1 MDLGYFAKDNC
12 LYTVKPEPTNIIL
25 TRYLYIKDEVEI
37 ALLAALLNKSD
48 DAVFWAYELYHS
60 GFQYRFFELIWQIY
74 YEFYAT
80 SNPSLE
86 AYLLKKYSSWEKE
99 GKDEIYVSVFIQNLL
114 IRPYNLDVF
123 LIKNIVN
130 MFEIETIYCS
140 NSSETNSDPDAQIK
154 MCIDLRDFRSLAHW
168 ILTYVPNEYTSMYK
182 FYEKVIDILNV
193 NSLTESMDSLFTSNN
208 ATINIVSSN
217 NNLNRNKLLKDFANI
232 MRHFPMNKTM
242 LLAKV
247 LALFTPEKGR
257 NLYVQID
264 KDDVLSYRTVKH
276 IDGKAYTVLREE
288 AIYQIDKRFLQ
299 LFKSSREAVTDPL
312 TLLRYN
318 WLYFASFS
326 PVWFERIQKYCG
338 YVNYTNKQ
346 VLFMYEDDFHNFY
359 NKYNYEYDELGR
371 CVIENMLPQ
380 IDVNNE
386 EIYSWVDF
394 YNDYNKINNNS
405 IIEVCEEELEEFG
418 KISI

>member
-12 LYTVKPEPTNIIL
+12 LYNIKPEPTNIIL

-37 ALLAALLNKSD
+37 ALLASLLNKSD

-86 AYLLKKYSSWEKE
+86 AYLLKKYSCWEKE
-99 GKDEIYVSVFIQNLL
+99 GKDDIYVSVFIQNLL

-130 MFEIETIYCS
+130 IFEIETIYCS
-140 NSSETNSDPDAQIK
+140 NSADVNADPDAQIK

-168 ILTYVPNEYTSMYK
+168 ILTYVPVDYTSMYN
-182 FYEKVIDILNV
+182 FYEKVINILNM
-193 NSLTESMDSLFTSNN
+193 NNLTEELNNMLFTSNQVKSI
-208 ATINIVSSN
+208 ASSN
-217 NNLNRNKLLKDFANI
+217 INYNKNKLLKEFANI
-232 MRHFPMNKTM
+232 MKHFPMNKTM

-247 LALFTPEKGR
+247 LSLFTLEKGR

-288 AIYQIDKRFLQ
+288 ATYRIDTRFLQ
-299 LFKSSREAVTDPL
+299 LFVSSRNSVEDPL

-326 PVWFERIQKYCG
+326 PIWFERIQKCCG
-338 YVNYTNKQ
+338 YVNYQQKR
-346 VLFMYEDDFHNFY
+346 VLFIYEDDFHNFY

-380 IDVNNE
+380 IDGSEAVYN
-386 EIYSWVDF
+386 WVDF

-405 IIEVCEEELEEFG
+405 IIEVCEEELEELG
-418 KISI
+418 KLFI

>member
-60 GFQYRFFELIWQIY
+60 GFHYRFFELIWQIY

-86 AYLLKKYSSWEKE
+86 AYLLKKYSSWEKD

-140 NSSETNSDPDAQIK
+140 NSSETNADPDAQIK

-182 FYEKVIDILNV
+182 FYEKVIDILNI
-193 NSLTESMDSLFTSNN
+193 NSLTESMDSLFTSNS
-208 ATINIVSSN
+208 ASINIVSSN
-217 NNLNRNKLLKDFANI
+217 NNLNKNKLLKDFANI

-299 LFKSSREAVTDPL
+299 LFNSSREAVADPL

-326 PVWFERIQKYCG
+326 PIWFERIQKYCG
-338 YVNYTNKQ
+338 YINYANKQ
-346 VLFMYEDDFHNFY
+346 VLFIYEDDFHNFY

-386 EIYSWVDF
+386 TNYNWVDF